1 MANNPISM
9 SKIRQII
16 RLYSQGVGKKKIALR
31 LSVSKNTVKHYID
44 FYHSLQLN
52 REEIDKLSDLEL
64 NNLFHP
70 PRTKLPEG
78 RLQQLYEYFPVV
90 EKQLR
95 RRGMTLKRLY
105 QEYRSRYKEV
115 YGATQFYRY
124 YNLWSSKVSPSMV
137 IHHKEGEQMYI
148 DYAGAK
154 LPYVDEFTGEIKKAE
169 VFAGILGWSQYSY
182 VEAVASQSTDDT
194 IGAAEN
200 CLHYFGGSPQA
211 MVTDNMKSA
220 VDKASKYEPRVN
232 ENFAAFAN
240 HYGMI
245 VLPARAYKPK
255 DKSHVENLVKI
266 IYQRIYA
273 CLPEHTVLTLKQLNA
288 HILHQLELHNSAV
301 LTGKTVS
308 RKDQWELEKQSLEPL
323 PEQRYELK
331 TIKQVT
337 VMKNGHV
344 LLSQDKHYYSVPFEL
359 IGKKLSMHYTR
370 SQVEL
375 YLNYELIAVHR
386 RVRSPHNYSSEAS
399 HMAPQHSYVTHWSVE
414 FFVEQARKID
424 PMVERYIS
432 QVLSK
437 KQHPQQGY
445 KACQGILMLGKKV
458 GAQRLIKA
466 CTRAEAVGYY
476 SYKAIDDILRNN
488 LDQFDEDQVP
498 DPMPSHENIRG
509 AEYYR

>member
-16 RLYSQGVGKKKIALR
+16 RLYSQGMGKKKIALR

-44 FYHSLQLN
+44 FFHSLQTT
-52 REEIDKLSDLEL
+52 REEINKLSDLEL

-78 RLQQLYEYFPVV
+78 RLEQLYEYFPVV
-90 EKQLR
+90 IKQLR
-95 RRGMTLKRLY
+95 RRGVTLKHLY
-105 QEYRSRYKEV
+105 QEYSKRYREP
-115 YGATQFYRY
+115 YCATQFYHY

-148 DYAGAK
+148 DYAGAR

-182 VEAVASQSTDDT
+182 VEAIPSQSTDDT
-194 IGAAEN
+194 IGACEN
-200 CLHYFGGSPQA
+200 CLHYFGGTPQA
-211 MVTDNMKSA
+211 IVTDNMKSA
-220 VDKASKYEPRVN
+220 VVKASKYEPKVN

-240 HYGMI
+240 HYGTI

-266 IYQRIYA
+266 IYQRIYS
-273 CLPEHTVLTLKQLNA
+273 CLPEHMVLTLKQLNE
-288 HILHQLELHNSAV
+288 HIHHQLELHNGKV
-301 LTGKTVS
+301 LTDKSYS
-308 RKDQWELEKQSLEPL
+308 RRDQWELEKKSLEPL
-323 PEQRYELK
+323 PELRYELK

-344 LLSQDKHYYSVPFEL
+344 YLSEDKHYYSVPFEL
-359 IGKKLSMHYTR
+359 IGKKLRMHYTR

-375 YLNYELIAVHR
+375 YLNYEVIAVHR
-386 RVRSPHNYSSEAS
+386 RVRSPHNYSTEAS
-399 HMAPQHSYVTHWSVE
+399 HMPPQHRYLTQWSVE
-414 FFVEQARKID
+414 FFVEQARKVD
-424 PMVERYIS
+424 PIVEHYIS
-432 QVLSK
+432 RVLSK

-445 KACQGILMLGKKV
+445 KSCQGILMLGKKA
-458 GAQRLIKA
+458 GAQRLVKA
-466 CTRAEAVGYY
+466 CSRADAVGYY

-488 LDQFDEDQVP
+488 QDQYEDDP
-498 DPMPSHENIRG
+498 ASEPMPSHENIRG
-509 AEYYR
+509 ADYYQ